1 MSKITE
7 LAGGQINDT
16 DAITIVLSEPD
27 SMPSSVIIH
36 WPSQSTV
43 INPRRFRDT
52 AAAVV
57 RMFSEAHVSL
67 AGIRA
72 RRRHG

>member
-7 LAGGQINDT
+7 LASGPINDT
-16 DAITIVLSEPD
+16 EAITIILNEPD
-27 SMPSSVIIH
+27 DMPSSVIVH
-36 WPSQSTV
+36 WPAKSTV

-52 AAAVV
+52 AQTVV
-57 RMFSEAHVSL
+57 RLFSEAHVAL

-72 RRRHG
+72 RRRHR